1 MFNPDYVSK
10 NFKKAVRA
18 SAKDKAIDSSIH
30 FHDLRHSFASNLAR
44 KAVSLLIVK
53 ELLGHTDIKTTM
65 IYAHLRPENLR
76 NAVELL
82 N

>member
-1 MFNPDYVSK
+1 M
-10 NFKKAVRA
+10 
-18 SAKDKAIDSSIH
+18 I
-30 FHDLRHSFASNLAR
+30 
-44 KAVSLLIVK
+44 K

>member
-1 MFNPDYVSK
+1 MKILPTGLSKNEIKEIGEREQKRGVRLRLFNVGRDGLVQRGVSIYEVSK
-10 NFKKAVRA
+10 
-18 SAKDKAIDSSIH
+18 
-30 FHDLRHSFASNLAR
+30 
-44 KAVSLLIVK
+44 
-53 ELLGHTDIKTTM
+53 LLGHSDIRVTQ